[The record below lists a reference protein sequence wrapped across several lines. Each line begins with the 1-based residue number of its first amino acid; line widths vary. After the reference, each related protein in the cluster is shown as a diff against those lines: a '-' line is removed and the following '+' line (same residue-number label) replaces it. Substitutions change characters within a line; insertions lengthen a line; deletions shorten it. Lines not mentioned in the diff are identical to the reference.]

1 VTWAVENSF
10 TIADAASPKLHG
22 LITVG
27 IDSARQRSG
36 PLCCSDASTPV
47 PGIGRGPGTER
58 QGAAQGRES
67 GGRFRE
73 NAAPGITGVFFA
85 ALVFHQ

>member
-1 VTWAVENSF
+1 M
-10 TIADAASPKLHG
+10 SPKLLG

-36 PLCCSDASTPV
+36 PLCRSDASTPV
-47 PGIGRGPGTER
+47 PGIGVGGCPGTER

-73 NAAPGITGVFFA
+73 NAAAGITGVFFA
-85 ALVFHQ
+85 ASIFHQ